1 MKKAISFLLTLILL
15 FSAMPL
21 ETLAFAGDIWPTNPA
36 TVEQITLED
45 GALVLQNGY
54 IRVALRKFFGST
66 PYLTTVPTA
75 KPDGEDNIF
84 CNSQIM
90 WCNFIM
96 YESGKEIVDPAVVE
110 LKKAEFTNRTPN
122 GSTSAIKAEY
132 SLLTAMNH
140 VTATMTVYYEL
151 VQLKESGSSKEG
163 TWGVLSSVSDI
174 LIDRDS
180 LPKENRDFAFTCG
193 YSINGF
199 TGMGHSSVLE
209 KPGGPA
215 IKMSRTTV
223 PEKKD
228 GKPLKITTEN
238 SVFTAPV
245 ENLDTK
251 TVPKGYSSWG
261 DVDGVYITEA
271 YVDAYPWA
279 NPFAGLSDYYE
290 KEIQSSSGKDKPIR
304 VALPTSV
311 SVEPGDKP
319 INTRVAFESRVG
331 FEFSRENISE
341 GSAHFLWGFRELKSA
356 AVTVPSEPDKVDS
369 SIYAKQ
375 LAAFADSKGGVRV
388 EPVADGAAL
397 EALKKQYGASP
408 IALINGDYESKNGE
422 AFTFTGGAAMLS
434 PSVAATW
441 DTEKG
446 SLVIHRDGR
455 VEQKGVSLNA
465 PTFKFYQP
473 KSGEDRELKITLVKE
488 GFQFGIDPNKND
500 AIVFVD
506 IPYASVKLEQADTDT
521 AGNLVFNGHIGF
533 QTIFDGAEFSLTEL
547 GYGLNEKHE
556 FKVNGIH
563 ATGKFNTAS
572 LIGLELAEVEGEVNT
587 FKGRELYAFSLKLNA
602 MDLFETEAELALVRS
617 KKDGSLLPDNLWFYV
632 KASPGIVLI
641 PPIPVGQLNGGGAG
655 FKNLASTVNGDY
667 FAIPPIKLRGAL
679 TGTYLHLIE
688 GTGNVVLGPSEI
700 SLKATDVGLVGTN
713 ASIVDSFGYSLKL
726 EGQERSYKN
735 VSYKGVYFV
744 GSKELEVALP
754 STEINVIKLDSA
766 IRLGAFGGVNN
777 SNDRVYLGI
786 GANGTVGG
794 RVQIPENIRA
804 IGGLGVD
811 VANINLIVGGQTTFP
826 IRNVS
831 VEEGMKQAFEN
842 VDVYIGAM
850 AYVGCWL
857 ANARVWVLV
866 PQIVETDFRKG
877 GGWDIEVKV
886 FGYLPEWNWEDKGVT
901 PVVQGMLLEDS
912 GEDVLEIYTEEA
924 AEPSAAT
931 QEAIEQKTAVPE
943 STTEGNGETAT
954 ETPSGAPVETPSAA
968 PVETPSG
975 APVETPSAAPVET
988 PSGASVET
996 ASGTPAV
1003 ESTGQEEA
1011 VQEAAAQEAIGG
1023 IEVQAEANGGSAPE
1037 APVVEES
1044 TEQEAAVPENSSETK
1059 TEAQESEEET
1069 TVSGNTA
1076 GTEAEEAPT
1085 SEEEV
1090 EDVSKRPVRKAP
1102 APRNGGRT
1110 QADITVDGGEGK
1122 TPYILLAFDG
1132 IVTEEEIKNNLKIQK
1147 DSSEI
1152 DINWIEE
1159 GKDPTDP
1166 NAEINATIIANM
1178 KKSEDDGKVYH
1189 LALMRLKEGGT
1200 YSVSAENGLSF
1211 TDEKGIDVEP
1221 FEELKLNLDSSNKEL
1236 AGQVKHPAG
1245 NTTYVLR
1252 TYFANTKGGA
1262 DYLIDERQINAPDNI
1277 SVSIPTDGALAPT
1290 GSYYVT
1296 SFLMMEKTADLDG
1309 DGVVDETA
1317 LAAIANQQFDEQI
1330 SYRNSNQPGKP
1341 QNVTLELAGNEVMSA
1356 GWEAVTDADGYAVRI
1371 YQQKGNDWI
1380 DTGFGYDLDEETTSI
1395 NMALTVGGEETG
1407 ESKNL
1412 SANETY
1418 KVGVRAYRTVE
1429 KGKYYSEETF
1439 STDKYL
1445 PEYQPLDFTLKVNG
1459 TDCTP
1464 DENGVFHAY
1473 IGGASNTLSVSSNV
1487 QGADFR
1493 VMRMDTGNMIMPD
1506 GNGQY
1511 AIPGFEGSLMLR
1523 IDGVTRISG
1532 SPAEDVTSKFLL
1544 VSRDDTAPLLTL
1556 SNPIFYADRTTG
1568 KYQITGMADAGSEIL
1583 YGKDGGESTRAAA
1596 DGSFTVTGEL
1606 YGRENSDSLYLTA
1619 KDSAGNESAP
1629 QLALIARQ
1637 TVKDTATENG
1647 SHDQNPGAG
1656 ERLGSDAF
1664 RQWKEGTG
1672 DAEQSI
1678 ARIWQGGL
1686 KDQAVT
1692 TGSFLDIEEAKN
1704 DRDMTDTGN
1713 IGGTETVPGADS
1725 TVSTGEMEST
1735 PDTTGTTETTA
1746 GTTETGKTANSSGGR
1761 ILWIILLTV
1770 LGAGI
1775 AGGAVIVFIA
1785 KKRRRD

>member
-15 FSAMPL
+15 FSALPL

-54 IRVALRKFFGST
+54 IRVALRRFFGST

-96 YESGKEIVDPAVVE
+96 YESGKEIADPAVVE

-132 SLLTAMNH
+132 SLLTAMNR

-261 DVDGVYITEA
+261 DVDGVYITET

-304 VALPTSV
+304 VALPRFV

-319 INTRVAFESRVG
+319 IHTRVEFESRVG
-331 FEFSRENISE
+331 FGFSREDISE

-375 LAAFADSKGGVRV
+375 LAAFADAKGGVRV

-441 DTEKG
+441 DTKKG
-446 SLVIHRDGR
+446 SLVIHRDGS

-473 KSGEDRELKITLVKE
+473 KIGGESELKITLVKE
-488 GFQFGIDPNKND
+488 GFQFEINPDKND

-506 IPYASVKLEQADTDT
+506 IPYASVKLKQADTDT

-556 FKVNGIH
+556 FKVNGVH

-679 TGTYLHLIE
+679 TGTYMHLIE

-850 AYVGCWL
+850 AYVGNWL

-924 AEPSAAT
+924 A
-931 QEAIEQKTAVPE
+931 QETAVPE
-943 STTEGNGETAT
+943 STMEGNGETAT
-954 ETPSGAPVETPSAA
+954 ETPSGTPVETPSGTPVETPSAA

-975 APVETPSAAPVET
+975 APVETPPAAPVET

-1023 IEVQAEANGGSAPE
+1023 IEVQ
-1037 APVVEES
+1037 
-1044 TEQEAAVPENSSETK
+1044 EAAAQEVIGGTEVQEEAVQENTSETK
-1059 TEAQESEEET
+1059 TEAQEETQESKEET

-1102 APRNGGRT
+1102 APRNGGRI
-1110 QADITVDGGEGK
+1110 QAEITVDGGEGK

-1262 DYLIDERQINAPDNI
+1262 DYLIDERQIDAPDNI

-1309 DGVVDETA
+1309 DGVDETA

-1412 SANETY
+1412 SANERY
-1418 KVGVRAYRTVE
+1418 KVGVRAYSTVE

-1459 TDCTP
+1459 TDCIP

-1493 VMRMDTGNMIMPD
+1493 VTRMDTGNVITPD

-1511 AIPGFEGSLMLR
+1511 TIPRFEGSLMLR

-1568 KYQITGMADAGSEIL
+1568 EYQITGMADAGSEIL
-1583 YGKDGGESTRAAA
+1583 YGKDGSESTRAAA
-1596 DGSFTVTGEL
+1596 DGSFTVIGVL
-1606 YGRENSDSLYLTA
+1606 YDRENSDSLYLTA

-1664 RQWKEGTG
+1664 GQWKEGTG

-1725 TVSTGEMEST
+1725 TVSSGEPEST

-1746 GTTETGKTANSSGGR
+1746 GTTETGKTADSSGGR

-1785 KKRRRD
+1785 KKRSKDR

>member
-15 FSAMPL
+15 FSALPL
-21 ETLAFAGDIWPTNPA
+21 ETLAFAGDIWPTNSA

-45 GALVLQNGY
+45 GALVLQNSY

-96 YESGKEIVDPAVVE
+96 YENGSGKEVADPAVVE

-140 VTATMTVYYEL
+140 ITATMTVYYEL
-151 VQLKESGSSKEG
+151 VQLKES
-163 TWGVLSSVSDI
+163 TWGVLSSVSDV
-174 LIDRDS
+174 LIDEDS
-180 LPKENRDFAFTCG
+180 MPEDVDYNITCG

-223 PEKKD
+223 PQEKD

-245 ENLDTK
+245 ENLNTK

-319 INTRVAFESRVG
+319 INTRVAFGSPVG
-331 FEFSRENISE
+331 HDYSREGISE

-356 AVTVPSEPDKVDS
+356 AATVPSEPDKVDS

-375 LAAFADSKGGVRV
+375 LAAFADSKGGMRV

-441 DTEKG
+441 DTKKG

-465 PTFKFYQP
+465 PTFKFYHP
-473 KSGEDRELKITLVKE
+473 KSDEDRELKITLVKE

-713 ASIVDSFGYSLKL
+713 ASIVESFGYSLKL
-726 EGQERSYKN
+726 EGQERSYN
-735 VSYKGVYFV
+735 NINYKGVYFV
-744 GSKELEVALP
+744 GSKELKVALP
-754 STEINVIKLDSA
+754 STEIDVIKLNSA

-777 SNDRVYLGI
+777 SKNQVYLGI

-794 RVQIPENIRA
+794 RVQIPENIRV

-811 VANINLIVGGQTTFP
+811 VTNINLIVGGQTTFP
-826 IRNVS
+826 ISNVS

-866 PQIVETDFRKG
+866 PQIVETDFKKG

-931 QEAIEQKTAVPE
+931 QEAIEQETAVPE

-954 ETPSGAPVETPSAA
+954 ETPSGTPVETPSSTPVETPSAA

-975 APVETPSAAPVET
+975 APVETPSGAPVET
-988 PSGASVET
+988 S
-996 ASGTPAV
+996 SGTPAL

-1011 VQEAAAQEAIGG
+1011 VLEAAAQEAVVLEAIGG
-1023 IEVQAEANGGSAPE
+1023 IEVQAA
-1037 APVVEES
+1037 VV
-1044 TEQEAAVPENSSETK
+1044 QEAIGGTEVQEETMPENTSETK
-1059 TEAQESEEET
+1059 TEAQEEAQESEEET

-1076 GTEAEEAPT
+1076 GTETEEAPA
-1085 SEEEV
+1085 SEEDVEDV

-1102 APRNGGRT
+1102 VPRNGGKI

-1132 IVTEEEIKNNLKIQK
+1132 TVTEEEIKSNLKIQK
-1147 DSSEI
+1147 DGSEI
-1152 DINWIEE
+1152 DINWTEE
-1159 GKDPTDP
+1159 GKDPTDL
-1166 NAEINATIIANM
+1166 NAEINATIIADM

-1189 LALMRLKEGGT
+1189 LALMRLKNGGT
-1200 YSVSAENGLSF
+1200 YSVSAERGLSF
-1211 TDEKGIDVEP
+1211 TDEKGIAVEP
-1221 FEELKLNLDSSNKEL
+1221 FEELDLNLDSSKKEL
-1236 AGQVKHPAG
+1236 SGQVKHPAG

-1262 DYLIDERQINAPDNI
+1262 DYLIDERQIDHPDNI

-1309 DGVVDETA
+1309 DGEDETA
-1317 LAAIANQQFDEQI
+1317 LAAIDNQQFDQQI
-1330 SYRNSNQPGKP
+1330 SYKNSIEPGKP
-1341 QNVTLELAGNEVMSA
+1341 QKVTLELAGNEVMSA

-1371 YQQKGNDWI
+1371 YQQKGNDFV
-1380 DTGFGYDLDEETTSI
+1380 DTGFGYDLDKKTTSI

-1487 QGADFR
+1487 QGAYFR
-1493 VMRMDTGNMIMPD
+1493 VTRMDTGNVITPD

-1511 AIPGFEGSLMLR
+1511 TIPGFEGSLMLR
-1523 IDGVTRISG
+1523 IDGITGIKDS
-1532 SPAEDVTSKFLL
+1532 SAEDVTSKFLL
-1544 VSRDDTAPLLTL
+1544 VSRDDTAPMLTL
-1556 SNPIFYADRTTG
+1556 SDPMFYADRTTG

-1583 YGKDGGESTRAAA
+1583 YGKDGSESTRAAA
-1596 DGSFTVTGEL
+1596 DGSFTVTGVL
-1606 YGRENSDSLYLTA
+1606 DDSENSDSLYLTA

-1664 RQWKEGTG
+1664 RQWKEGTD

-1746 GTTETGKTANSSGGR
+1746 GTTETGKTADSSGGR